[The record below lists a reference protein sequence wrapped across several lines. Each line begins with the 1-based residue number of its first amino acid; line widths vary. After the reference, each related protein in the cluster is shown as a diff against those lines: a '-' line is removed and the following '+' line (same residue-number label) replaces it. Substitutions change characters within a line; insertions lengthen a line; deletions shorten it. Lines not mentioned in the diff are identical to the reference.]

1 MPELHAALWT
11 EAIKAARSRTSWLTA
26 LGFSL
31 APLVGGMF
39 MLLFKDPDLASRF
52 GLLTTKAQ
60 LTVAE
65 ADWPTYF
72 GLLSQATAVGGLV
85 VFGLV
90 VSWLFGREYNDGMAK
105 DLLALPISRPAIV
118 TAKFI
123 IAVVW
128 CAALGLLVFG
138 LGLGIGGA
146 IGLTGWSLDLARRAA
161 GDHAVTTVLTIVL
174 VRPLAWVASAGR
186 GYMAPVGA
194 MFLLLVMSQILGATG
209 WGVYFPWS
217 VPALFAGIAGPDGP
231 ALHVVSFVGVAVAG
245 LAGVAGTLAWWQYA
259 DQT

>member
-1 MPELHAALWT
+1 MPDMQAALWT
-11 EAIKAARSRTSWLTA
+11 EAIKAARSRASWLTA

-52 GLLTTKAQ
+52 GLLTTKAEM
-60 LTVAE
+60 TVAE

-85 VFGLV
+85 MFGLV
-90 VSWLFGREYNDGMAK
+90 TSWTFGREYNDGTAK
-105 DLLALPISRPAIV
+105 DLLALPISRQTIV

-123 IAVVW
+123 CVAIW
-128 CAALGLLVFG
+128 CACLAGLVFG
-138 LGLGIGGA
+138 LGLA
-146 IGLTGWSLDLARRAA
+146 IGSMIGLAGWSAELAWQAA
-161 GDHAVTTVLTIVL
+161 GNHAVTTALTIAL
-174 VRPLAWVASAGR
+174 VSPLASIASAGR
-186 GYMAPVGA
+186 GYMAPVGV

-217 VPALFAGIAGPDGP
+217 VPALFAGIAGPSGP
-231 ALHVVSFVGVAVAG
+231 ILHAVSF
-245 LAGVAGTLAWWQYA
+245 AGVAFAGTLGVIITLGWWRFA

>member
-1 MPELHAALWT
+1 M
-11 EAIKAARSRTSWLTA
+11 KAARSRASWLTA

-52 GLLTTKAQ
+52 GLLTTKAEM
-60 LTVAE
+60 TVAE

-90 VSWLFGREYNDGMAK
+90 VIWVFGREYNDGTAK
-105 DLLALPISRPAIV
+105 DLLALPVSRSVIV
-118 TAKFI
+118 AAKFVI
-123 IAVVW
+123 VAVW
-128 CAALGLLVFG
+128 CVCLAVLVFG
-138 LGLGIGGA
+138 LGLIVGSA
-146 IGLTGWSLDLARRAA
+146 VGLSEWSADLAWHSA
-161 GDHAVTTVLTIVL
+161 GNHVVTTALTIAL
-174 VRPLAWVASAGR
+174 VSPLAWVASAGR
-186 GYMAPVGA
+186 GYMAPVGV

-217 VPALFAGIAGPDGP
+217 VPALFAGIAGPSGP
-231 ALHVVSFVGVAVAG
+231 ILHAVSF
-245 LAGVAGTLAWWQYA
+245 AGVAFAGTLGVIITLGWWRFA
-259 DQT
+259 DQI